1 VYLISTL
8 NWFTFTMFSYF
19 LILTGYQEVTK
30 ETCSSWKWSIHL
42 TGFLHDMLS
51 LYTIYRYIAPYCHHV
66 FFLSRD
72 SNYGQSFLK
81 LELILASQCVTTI
94 QGKLTW
100 SILEVCYVWQCA
112 MQEFRLEDQVMQFLT
127 SFEHILANYQ
137 CVTLSMLTWSIL
149 GL

>member
-1 VYLISTL
+1 MYLISTL
-8 NWFTFTMFSYF
+8 NWFTIAMFSYF

-100 SILEVCYVWQCA
+100 SILEVSMYANVQCKSS
-112 MQEFRLEDQVMQFLT
+112 DWKTKWCNFLLVLN
-127 SFEHILANYQ
+127 IY
-137 CVTLSMLTWSIL
+137 
-149 GL
+149 